1 MNFQKIL
8 QKKELFQKLKLYSFY
23 NATTTTTTTNNNN
36 NKRNHF
42 ILLLLLLLFLFKL
55 W

>member
-42 ILLLLLLLFLFKL
+42 ILLLLLLFLFKL